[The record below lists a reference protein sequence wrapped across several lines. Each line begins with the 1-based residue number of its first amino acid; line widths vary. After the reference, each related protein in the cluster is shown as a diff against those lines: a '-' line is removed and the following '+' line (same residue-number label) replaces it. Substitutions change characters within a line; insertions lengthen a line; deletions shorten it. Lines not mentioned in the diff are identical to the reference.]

1 MVLNG
6 EGLNSDCHTLLI
18 YKDTL
23 MTEDWQTKAH
33 HDFFVRRYNINADL
47 VERSLKMEPSK

>member
-18 YKDTL
+18 YKGAL
-23 MTEDWQTKAH
+23 MTEEQTKAH

>member
-1 MVLNG
+1 MALNG

-18 YKDTL
+18 YKDAL
-23 MTEDWQTKAH
+23 MREEQTKAH